1 VRLLVAAVAV
11 TAVFGTLF
19 YTGRVKVPFLAPT
32 EAAATRGVKDRL
44 EWKADHGYSKRPRSV
59 TCDRSHAIDYA
70 QKRSGFKFSAT
81 YSCSV
86 TWVDGSENELCVMAD
101 GSRTYAASLPA
112 SCEAAAKGGWARG

>member
-11 TAVFGTLF
+11 AAVFGTLF

-32 EAAATRGVKDRL
+32 AAAASRDVKDHFEMR
-44 EWKADHGYSKRPRSV
+44 ADHGATKRPRSV

-70 QKRSGFKFSAT
+70 KKRVAFGFSAA

-86 TWVDGSENELCVMAD
+86 TWVDGSENEICVMAD
-101 GSRTYAASLPA
+101 GSRTFAASLPA